1 MPTRSGWGLTV
12 AAVGVVLA
20 GRVFGLIELY
30 LIGVVLLVL
39 VGAALAFTAL
49 TPLRLEVG
57 RSVRPARVHVGDP
70 SQVLLTMRND
80 GRRSTPV
87 LGLHDAVRG
96 TPGASLLAA
105 PLERGARS
113 SAAYTLPTAGRG
125 VLEVGP
131 LTVELT
137 DAFGLTRSSSIAAG
151 RTTVT
156 VYPRIVDLA
165 APHRTGG
172 ADPHGRRS
180 SGLHHEGDEF
190 HALRPYVLG
199 DDLRRVHWPATAR
212 HDELVV
218 RQLALHRH
226 ARTTVVLETRPDL
239 HAGSSFETAVS
250 VAASVLVA
258 AHRRGDELRLVSTG
272 GHDSGVDDDERHLDT
287 LLTWLATVEARTGV
301 PTPPAVGDRHGSPVR
316 ITTDLDPE
324 VTDGTGRRDRGLTIA
339 VSTDDGAGRRAP
351 GLVTV
356 TRPDDLLEVWPVAG
370 DGRAPASAP

>member
-1 MPTRSGWGLTV
+1 MPTRAGWGLTL
-12 AAVGVVLA
+12 AAVGVILA

-39 VGAALAFTAL
+39 VAAALAFTAL

-70 SQVLLTMRND
+70 SRVLLTMRND
-80 GRRSTPV
+80 GRRSSPV

-113 SAAYTLPTAGRG
+113 SAAYTLPTAARG

-137 DAFGLTRSSSIAAG
+137 DAFGLTRASIIAAG

-156 VYPRIVDLA
+156 VYPRVVDLA

-172 ADPHGRRS
+172 ADPQGHRS
-180 SGLHHEGDEF
+180 GGLHHEGEEF

-199 DDLRRVHWPATAR
+199 DDLRRVHWPSTAR

-226 ARTTVVLETRPDL
+226 ARTTVLLETRPDL
-239 HAGSSFETAVS
+239 HSGSSFETAVS
-250 VAASVLVA
+250 AAASVLVA
-258 AHRRGDELRLVSTG
+258 AHRRGDELRLVSSG
-272 GHDSGVDDDERHLDT
+272 GHDSGIDDDERHLDD
-287 LLTWLATVEARTGV
+287 LLTWLATVEPRTGV
-301 PTPPAVGDRHGSPVR
+301 HVPPSVGDRHGSPVR
-316 ITTDLDPE
+316 ITTDLDPD
-324 VTDGTGRRDRGLTIA
+324 VVAGTGRRDRGLTIA
-339 VSTDDGAGRRAP
+339 VSTDDRPGRREP
-351 GLVTV
+351 GLVTI
-356 TRPDDLLEVWPVAG
+356 TRPDDLLEVWPLTAP
-370 DGRAPASAP
+370 GRAPAGTS